1 MHQLDQTDSAIQ
13 RLIMFLFP
21 YHFQPKVIVTF
32 NTGCVGEK
40 DYLTQKLENVVNK
53 PASGLVRFSYK
64 LSVFQIVGFVLCH
77 PEAAGV

>member
-1 MHQLDQTDSAIQ
+1 MNQLDQTDSAIQ

-21 YHFQPKVIVTF
+21 YGFQPKIIVPF
-32 NTGCVGEK
+32 NTGRVGRKTLLDSE
-40 DYLTQKLENVVNK
+40 LENVVNK